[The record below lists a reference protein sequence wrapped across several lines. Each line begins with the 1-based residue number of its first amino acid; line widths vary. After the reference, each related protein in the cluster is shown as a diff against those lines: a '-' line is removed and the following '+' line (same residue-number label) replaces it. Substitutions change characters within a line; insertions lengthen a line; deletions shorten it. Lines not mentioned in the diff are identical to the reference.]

1 MALTITKTGTTLAV
15 TGTSARVAIPTDTS
29 GVVPKC
35 ARVSCSSAMYVK
47 IGDSSVSAVAGDLL
61 IHPAES
67 VELRTIG
74 LTHIAA
80 IQVSAA
86 GTLQISPIEV

>member
-15 TGTSARVAIPTDTS
+15 TGTSSRVAIPTDTS

-35 ARVSCSSAMYVK
+35 SRVSCTASMCVK
-47 IGDSSVSAVAGDLL
+47 VGDSSVSATSGDLM